1 MLESLFPYLPDD
13 LRLRLEAAGVTDG
26 ASLQDALDSNPELRA
41 ELETFIDENRPLV
54 AQAILQSRFEEF
66 VAAQD
71 SDALWAVW
79 QQVPADLER
88 AFLAMIEARIAQI
101 EHVGEAQTAASLRLR
116 LTRLQ
121 QLMEHFL
128 TLGERLQQWLDQL
141 VALADNSLLPE
152 FWNTIPND
160 SEDEFLGVVERSA
173 QALEQAGDAE
183 GSGRLRDRLALLCD
197 LQARQRALGAQIRQ
211 WIDDLEASGD
221 DDRLVEFWNK
231 VPQEAE
237 ELLLS
242 AGDMQ
247 VGLAEQLAD
256 HARAERLR
264 GLLRRLRTLQQ
275 RQRAVGA
282 QVRQWIDQLEALGDD
297 AQLQPF
303 WNSIPPELEDTF
315 LAAASDQA
323 QSLSQAGEAE
333 RSSRIRARI
342 ARLHDIQER
351 QHAAASD
358 PMVQALQ
365 AFLTA
370 EGEEAARGV
379 FDREIRL
386 LSQPEAQTAIDQ
398 WAAGARDQ
406 LKHHFRTRADL
417 LRGLRKQG

>member
-1 MLESLFPYLPDD
+1 MFESLFPYLPDD
-13 LRLRLEAAGVTDG
+13 LRLRLEAAGVTD
-26 ASLQDALDSNPELRA
+26 SSTLQEALEADPMLRS
-41 ELETFIDENRPLV
+41 ELEAFIDANRPLV

-71 SDALWAVW
+71 SAALWAVW

-88 AFLAMIEARIAQI
+88 AFIAMLEARIAQV
-101 EHVGEAQTAASLRLR
+101 EHTGDEQTAASLRLR

-141 VALADNSLLPE
+141 VALDDDSLLPE

-160 SEDEFLGVVERSA
+160 SEDEFLGVVERGA
-173 QALEQAGDAE
+173 QALEEAGDVE
-183 GSGRLRDRLALLCD
+183 GAGRLRNRLALLCD

-211 WIDDLEASGD
+211 WIDDLETVHSD
-221 DDRLVEFWNK
+221 DELIDFWNK
-231 VPQEAE
+231 VPHEAE
-237 ELLLS
+237 DLLLS

-247 VGLAEQLAD
+247 VGLAEQLAEP
-256 HARAERLR
+256 ARAEQLR
-264 GLLRRLRTLQQ
+264 NQLRRLRSLQS
-275 RQRAVGA
+275 RQRAVGT
-282 QVRQWIDQLEALGDD
+282 QVRQWISQLGTLGDD

-315 LAAASDQA
+315 LAAASAQA
-323 QSLSQAGEAE
+323 QALSQSGETIEAD
-333 RSSRIRARI
+333 RLRARI

-370 EGEEAARGV
+370 ESEEAARAV
-379 FDREIRL
+379 FGREGQL
-386 LSQPEAQTAIDQ
+386 LSQPEAQAAIDQ

-406 LKHHFRTRADL
+406 LKHYFQHRADL
-417 LRGLRKQG
+417 LRDLRGKQ

>member
-1 MLESLFPYLPDD
+1 MFESLFPYLPDD

-26 ASLQDALDSNPELRA
+26 ASLQQVLDANPELRS
-41 ELETFIDENRPLV
+41 ELETFIDENRPLI

-71 SDALWAVW
+71 SAGLWAVW

-88 AFLAMIEARIAQI
+88 AFLALLEARITQV
-101 EHVGEAQTAASLRLR
+101 EHAGDEQTAASLRLR

-128 TLGERLQQWLDQL
+128 TLGSRLQQWLDEL
-141 VALADNSLLPE
+141 VALSDNSQLPE

-160 SEDEFLGVVERSA
+160 SEDEFLGVVERGA
-173 QALEQAGDAE
+173 EALAQAGDAE
-183 GSGRLRDRLALLCD
+183 GAGRLRDRLALLCD

-211 WIDDLEASGD
+211 WIDDLEAVAD
-221 DDRLVEFWNK
+221 DDGLIEFWNK

-237 ELLLS
+237 DLLLS

-256 HARAERLR
+256 HARAELLR

-282 QVRQWIDQLEALGDD
+282 QVRQWISQLEVLGDD

-315 LAAASDQA
+315 LSAASAQA
-323 QSLSQAGEAE
+323 QSLAQTGEAD
-333 RSSRIRARI
+333 RAARMRAQI

-370 EGEEAARGV
+370 ETEEAARAV
-379 FDREIRL
+379 FGREGQL
-386 LSQPEAQTAIDQ
+386 LSQPEAQVAIDQ
-398 WAAGARDQ
+398 WAAGAREQ
-406 LKHHFRTRADL
+406 LKHYFQTRAEL
-417 LRGLRKQG
+417 LRDLREQG